1 MPGFE
6 LTDEELRVF
15 LQEASEQLEILEQG
29 LLRFEKDA
37 RNPALVQEIFRAAH
51 TLKGGAGAAGF
62 QEIERLTHVLE
73 SLLDEVRSGRRA
85 VTVPLIDRMLEAV
98 DALRQALVAIE
109 NDDAEGSAGL
119 AAVRSRLE
127 QLLAEEEQ
135 GCLVEWK
142 VRVREDAPMP
152 SIRLY
157 QAQLILEE
165 AGVLREVHPTAEMLE
180 AEEHREMTA
189 LVLHEKPPEEVEA
202 QLAALED
209 LEQVAWSPVSGG
221 GGSAADQAGEQTGF
235 GPEAGRIQPAGGV
248 NGGAEEEQQP
258 VLGNAGA
265 LSQTVRVD
273 VALLDRLMNLVGELV
288 TDRTRLQRLVSLDA
302 DAAALQEEL
311 EEVSSH
317 LSRITTD
324 LQESIMRARMIPL
337 STLFRKFPRLIRDAS
352 HQLGKEV
359 DFAVSGEETELDRS
373 VIEQIGDPLMHLL
386 RNAVDHGLEG
396 PEERLRKG
404 KPVTGRVSLTAY
416 HQENHIFIEVS
427 DDGRGIDPQK
437 VLDAALERGFV
448 THEAAQNLSESEILE
463 LLMAPGF
470 STAKEVSALSGR
482 GVGLDVVRR
491 NIERVNGQLS
501 VETRVGEGTTWRI
514 KLPLTLAIVQ
524 ALLVELGGDVFAIPI
539 SNVIEAL
546 RRVEGRGRGGPRLA
560 FDPGAGP
567 GDAAH
572 RSGRYVGRRIPGG
585 LAGGQTDAGRRV
597 AGRACPDGSAGR
609 PAPRRAGSRHQTARS
624 DRWRRAGHLGR
635 FDSRRRQ
642 RGAHRRRG
650 GPDQRGETACHAL
663 SPESS

>member
-463 LLMAPGF
+463 LLMARLFDGEGSERP
-470 STAKEVSALSGR
+470 VR
-482 GVGLDVVRR
+482 PGVGLDVVRATSNGSMVSCR
-491 NIERVNGQLS
+491 LRPGGRRHDVAYQTAADARHRAGPFGRAGRRRLRDPHIERHRG
-501 VETRVGEGTTWRI
+501 
-514 KLPLTLAIVQ
+514 A
-524 ALLVELGGDVFAIPI
+524 AA
-539 SNVIEAL
+539 
-546 RRVEGRGRGGPRLA
+546 VEGRGRGGPRLA

>member
-359 DFAVSGEETELDRS
+359 DFVVSGEETELDRS

-404 KPVTGRVSLTAY
+404 KAVTGRVSLTAY

-546 RRVEGRGRGGPRLA
+546 RRWKGEVEAAHGWHLIRVRDQVMPLI
-560 FDPGAGP
+560 DPGDMW
-567 GDAAH
+567 GDAYRVAWPE
-572 RSGRYVGRRIPGG
+572 GKPMPVVVLQAG
-585 LAGGQTDAGRRV
+585 LAPMALLVDRLLGEQEVVIKQLDPIVGDVPGISGASILGDGSVALIVDVVGLTKEVRRRV
-597 AGRACPDGSAGR
+597 T
-609 PAPRRAGSRHQTARS
+609 H
-624 DRWRRAGHLGR
+624 
-635 FDSRRRQ
+635 
-642 RGAHRRRG
+642 
-650 GPDQRGETACHAL
+650 
-663 SPESS
+663 